1 MEVGINKI
9 LLSSNYYQTADFMKE
24 LCQYYKK
31 RIQYRYYKK
40 GLITNYSCL

>member
-31 RIQYRYYKK
+31 GYSTDTIKK
-40 GLITNYSCL
+40 D